1 MTHRH
6 GLSVERRRRAGR
18 VGLAA
23 VLSLLAGSALAQYPS
38 RPITLVTPY
47 AAGGSHDLNA
57 RVFTTYIQRYLGQP
71 MVIKLVPGQAGQKGT
86 LEAIQ
91 APADGYTLI
100 FTDNFRDQLYQYTFQ
115 NPHYDTNEDLI
126 SVARVNY
133 GQVGLIVR
141 GDSPYRSWQDFE
153 AEARAHPHEL
163 KMSHSGLWA
172 AFFVTGSQVMKDRGL
187 RLRMVPYRGGGP
199 AKAALLSGDVDIS
212 AAFPATLAADVD
224 AGLIRILATA
234 GAERTIP
241 DVPSFAELGISATTG
256 FMHRVVMA
264 PRAIPSDRLERLRRA
279 FAELQRDPDY
289 QAAMTRMGENTE
301 YMDGA
306 AYEEERVA
314 LGSQYAELAEAIADL

>member
-1 MTHRH
+1 MDSFEHRRY
-6 GLSVERRRRAGR
+6 GRRG
-18 VGLAA
+18 VVA
-23 VLSLLAGSALAQYPS
+23 VCATLMAIGSAVAHAQFPN
-38 RPITLVTPY
+38 RPITLITPY

-57 RVFTTYIQRYLGQP
+57 RVFTTYITRYLGQP
-71 MVIKLVPGQAGQKGT
+71 MVIKLVPGEAGQKGT
-86 LEAIQ
+86 LEAVQ

-115 NPHYDTNEDLI
+115 NPHYDTNADLI

-153 AEARAHPHEL
+153 TDARAHPHAL

-172 AFFVTGSQVMKDRGL
+172 AFFVAGGQVMKDRDL

-199 AKAALLSGDVDIS
+199 AKAALLGGDVDLS
-212 AAFPATLAADVD
+212 AAFPSTLAADVE

-241 DVPSFAELGISATTG
+241 DVPSFAELGISPTTG

-264 PRAIPSDRLERLRRA
+264 PRATPADRIERLRKA
-279 FAELQRDPDY
+279 FADLQRDPDY
-289 QAAMTRMGENTE
+289 QAAMARMGENTE
-301 YMDGA
+301 YMDGE
-306 AYEEERVA
+306 AYEAERIA
-314 LGSQYAELAEAIADL
+314 LGREYAELAHAIAEL

>member
-1 MTHRH
+1 MKLLNRHRQRA
-6 GLSVERRRRAGR
+6 LRR
-18 VGLAA
+18 LAPA
-23 VLSLLAGSALAQYPS
+23 WTVLILLGSAAASAQYPN
-38 RPITLVTPY
+38 RPITLITPY

-86 LEAIQ
+86 LEAVQ

-115 NPHYDTNEDLI
+115 NPHYDTNADLV

-141 GDSPYRSWQDFE
+141 GDSPYLTWQDFE
-153 AEARAHPHEL
+153 QDARAHPHEL

-172 AFFVTGSQVMKDRGL
+172 AFFVAGGQIMKDRDL

-199 AKAALLSGDVDIS
+199 AKAALLGGDVEIS
-212 AAFPATLAADVD
+212 AAFPSTVAADVE

-241 DVPSFAELGISATTG
+241 DVPSFAELGISPTTG

-264 PRAIPSDRLERLRRA
+264 PRAIAPDRLERLRAA
-279 FAELQRDPDY
+279 FAQLQQDPDY
-289 QAAMTRMGENTE
+289 QAAMAKMGENTE
-301 YMDGA
+301 YMDGV
-306 AYEEERVA
+306 AYEAERLA
-314 LGSQYAELAEAIADL
+314 LGRQYAELARAMAEL